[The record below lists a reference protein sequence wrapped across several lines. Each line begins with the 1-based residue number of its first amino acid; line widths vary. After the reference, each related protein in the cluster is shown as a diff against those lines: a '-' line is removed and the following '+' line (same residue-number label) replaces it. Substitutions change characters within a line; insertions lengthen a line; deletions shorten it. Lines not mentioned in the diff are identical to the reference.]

1 MDHHKSDKGSGI
13 KRTTIWV
20 ALWHIR
26 HVSERI
32 FELILGTI
40 SYYDDRVYGTYV
52 CS

>member
-13 KRTTIWV
+13 KRAVIRV
-20 ALWHIR
+20 ALWYIR
-26 HVSERI
+26 HVSQRI

-40 SYYDDRVYGTYV
+40 PNYDDRIYGTYI